1 MKNQTNNP
9 DGSFDNLGIA
19 PKLLEILKR
28 NDFVTPTP
36 IQEQSI
42 PAALSGSDLMG
53 IAQTG
58 TGKTLAFGLPM
69 IQRLAQ
75 SEGKG
80 IGLVVLPTRELALQ
94 VNETLKKVGTPIG
107 LKTAILIGGEAIG
120 RQIAALKK
128 NPHIIIATPGRLID
142 HIEQKTVSLTRT
154 QVLVLDE
161 ADRMLD
167 MGFAPQINKIL
178 DSVPKQRQTLLF
190 SATMPDEIV
199 KIANSY
205 MKTPLRIEVA
215 PAGSAVKS
223 VTQEIYFLERGEKLA
238 LLKQLLTQFNGSV
251 LVFSRT
257 KHGAKK
263 IARDIRGFGMT
274 ATEIHSNRSL
284 NQRLEALKGFKLGTY
299 RVLVATDIAARGI
312 DVTGIQL
319 VVNYDLPDHAEDYV
333 HRIGRTGRASMTGH
347 AISFAT
353 HDQRRDVKIIERLI
367 RKALPVVETPKLE
380 RIASST
386 PSRSPLERGRRDDR
400 SRDTRRGVREHDVRT
415 RESRVR
421 GNRTSSKE
429 STSQDYAKKPVTR
442 PSSARSEF
450 RKPYETNRPRRAA
463 HAHARPGDVPASR
476 GATTGRKRKK
486 WTEYERGRK
495 PAPASLKKISQAGS
509 GGFFIQRRIFS
520 EDE

>member
-1 MKNQTNNP
+1 MINQANTT
-9 DGSFDNLGIA
+9 DSGSFDNLGIA
-19 PKLLEILKR
+19 PKLLDILKR

-42 PAALSGSDLMG
+42 PAALGGSDLMG

-75 SEGKG
+75 SAGKG
-80 IGLVVLPTRELALQ
+80 MGLVVLPTRELALQ

-120 RQIAALKK
+120 RQLTALKK

-142 HIEQKTVSLTRT
+142 HIDHKSVSLAKT

-178 DSVPKQRQTLLF
+178 ESVPKNRQTMLF
-190 SATMPDEIV
+190 SATMPDAIV

-223 VTQEIYFLERGEKLA
+223 VTQEIYFLERNEKLA
-238 LLKQLLTQFNGSV
+238 LLKQLLTRFNGSI

-257 KHGAKK
+257 KYGAKK
-263 IARDIRGFGMT
+263 IARDIRNFGIT

-284 NQRLEALKGFKLGTY
+284 NQRLEALKGFKLGKY

-353 HDQRRDVKIIERLI
+353 HDQRRDVKVIERLI
-367 RKALPVVETPKLE
+367 RKSLPVVATPKLE
-380 RIASST
+380 KLTSLSPARPTFNRNIRPGTNSRSDRTTTRPTRQNRTEGTPQRKFSST
-386 PSRSPLERGRRDDR
+386 KPYTNRRSNQSSSRS
-400 SRDTRRGVREHDVRT
+400 
-415 RESRVR
+415 
-421 GNRTSSKE
+421 
-429 STSQDYAKKPVTR
+429 
-442 PSSARSEF
+442 
-450 RKPYETNRPRRAA
+450 
-463 HAHARPGDVPASR
+463 HARPGDIPSTKVTNS
-476 GATTGRKRKK
+476 GHKRKK
-486 WTEYERGRK
+486 WSDYERGRK

-509 GGFFIQRRIFS
+509 GFFIQKKAYS